1 MFVCAGSV
9 SDSAGNLLYSDPTN
23 PNSFTL
29 LSNNG
34 QYSGVIAL
42 PSRAHSALPS
52 LLYSITSRILQ
63 CRYHHVA
70 LRAAFRLVLPG
81 LYCKSCTVHPDS
93 WTAVR
98 QILCNK
104 SQP

>member
-42 PSRAHSALPS
+42 PSRAHSAFP
-52 LLYSITSRILQ
+52 LLYNIKLRILQ
-63 CRYHHVA
+63 CRYHHVV
-70 LRAAFRLVLPG
+70 LRAAFRLCFQGSMQVLH
-81 LYCKSCTVHPDS
+81 LHPDS